1 MQGGRGVFYGIGVGP
16 GDSELLT
23 VKATRILGQVD
34 LVAVPVSAED
44 TESLAKKIAAPYIR
58 PGCPVLEV
66 TFPMTREQAV
76 LEEAWQ
82 EARSGIQ
89 QRLDSGQSVAF
100 LTLGDPMLYSTYIYL
115 YRQFV
120 EAGYR
125 VQTVPGVSA
134 FGAAAS
140 AAGVPLVSGSE
151 KMAILPG
158 EIFLASKPE
167 AYETFETLVLFKV
180 ARTYDRLVE
189 LLAAAGRLKNSV
201 LVISCG
207 PPEEQVVADLQS
219 LVGKKIPYFSL
230 IIARKE
236 QNQ

>member
-1 MQGGRGVFYGIGVGP
+1 
-16 GDSELLT
+16 
-23 VKATRILGQVD
+23 
-34 LVAVPVSAED
+34 
-44 TESLAKKIAAPYIR
+44 
-58 PGCPVLEV
+58 
-66 TFPMTREQAV
+66 
-76 LEEAWQ
+76 
-82 EARSGIQ
+82 
-89 QRLDSGQSVAF
+89 
-100 LTLGDPMLYSTYIYL
+100 MLYSTYIYL
-115 YRQFV
+115 YRQFAEV
-120 EAGYR
+120 GYN

-158 EIFLASKPE
+158 EIFLESKPE

-207 PPEEQVVADLQS
+207 LPEEQVVADLQS